1 SLACR
6 VSSILPQSPPQQT
19 GIRTNAAGTMPPP
32 AQSPLASRNSSKSR
46 QSQQQYPL
54 NEAAAQTHT
63 TVNTNRHKS
72 AANRNGHNRSQPQAK
87 QAAQSR
93 TTVNSNRHKFA
104 ANRNGHKRS
113 YRSKATHNMA
123 SRNSSSPP
131 PQQAEYALSKAC
143 FNQATL

>member
-1 SLACR
+1 
-6 VSSILPQSPPQQT
+6 QQT
-19 GIRTNAAGTMPPP
+19 AMVTTAAGTNGAA
-32 AQSPLASRNSSKSR
+32 AQSQLASCNSSKSR

-72 AANRNGHNRSQPQAK
+72 
-87 QAAQSR
+87 
-93 TTVNSNRHKFA
+93 A

>member
-1 SLACR
+1 IIQR
-6 VSSILPQSPPQQT
+6 KLPPLHPHEARCLVDLSMVTTAQ
-19 GIRTNAAGTMPPP
+19 P
-32 AQSPLASRNSSKSR
+32 AP
-46 QSQQQYPL
+46 
-54 NEAAAQTHT
+54 NEATAQTHT

-93 TTVNSNRHKFA
+93 TTVNANRHKFA